1 MLNKIVTRMN
11 SVNLLS
17 RLIICFVIIIVLP
30 LTIVYLYSYN
40 TIKNLMVYNTY
51 NDNLKSLDIISKNL
65 DNVFNNMAFTCV
77 YVSNDNTIKSF
88 LMDKPDDLQS
98 NNPGERLKLIN
109 NLNNLNRV
117 FNNIVN
123 TNLNYKFYFTLLDK
137 NGIRFTN
144 WERSLFSETTYFN
157 RYLKDFNKSTYY
169 IQWNNIERNYVD
181 AEKYSCPYV
190 ITLKKDLMDLGGRKK
205 YGVFVVS
212 IPETELRAV
221 MLGSNYSN
229 KRFII
234 SKNTIISAYKDSYV
248 GKNINLIFRDKILN
262 SNNGYFISQN
272 NYGKKDLIVYNKV
285 PNTEFYLVETKSY
298 DMFIN
303 PVTQQRDK
311 LLSFYF
317 ICVLIFTFVAWGIS
331 KGITKPLKE
340 LAKEM
345 RNIDINNNIS
355 AVSIKRNDEIG
366 FLQKSFLRMKSD
378 IKNLMDENI
387 QKERKKRSAELEMLQ
402 AQISPHFLF
411 NTLNS
416 IRWAAINN
424 NNEKAANMVLSL
436 VKLLRMIINKDGELI
451 TIENELDNVKNYISI
466 LQMRHSLNIN
476 LELDIDEALKEYKI
490 PRLLLQ
496 PIVENSII
504 HGADDER
511 NEITVVIIIKKK
523 ESECLISIEDNGKGF
538 DSLMV
543 NSSRIKD
550 NKFSGIGLN
559 NVNERIKLYF
569 GEDYG
574 LQINSEAFQGT
585 RVIINLPFKQEGI

>member
-1 MLNKIVTRMN
+1 MMLNKIATRLN

-30 LTIVYLYSYN
+30 LTSVYLYSYN

-65 DNVFNNMAFTCV
+65 DSVFNDMAFACV
-77 YVSNDNTIKSF
+77 YVNNDSMIKNF

-98 NNPGERLKLIN
+98 NNPEDKLKLLS

-117 FNNIVN
+117 FNNLVN
-123 TNLNYKFYFTLLDK
+123 TNLDYKLYFTLLDK

-144 WERSLFSETTYFN
+144 WEQSLFGETTYFD
-157 RYLKDFNKSTYY
+157 RYLKDFNESSYY
-169 IQWNNIERNYVD
+169 IQWNNIEKNYVE
-181 AEKYSCPYV
+181 AEKYSCPFV
-190 ITLKKDLMDLGGRKK
+190 ITLKKDLMAIGGRKK

-212 IPETELRAV
+212 IPEKEIRAV
-221 MLGSNYSN
+221 MLGNNNSN

-234 SKNTIISAYKDSYV
+234 SKNTIISAYKDNYV
-248 GKNINLIFRDKILN
+248 GKNVRLIFRNKVLN
-262 SNNGYFISQN
+262 NNGYFISQN
-272 NYGKKDLIVYNKV
+272 DNGRKDLIVYNKV

-298 DMFIN
+298 DMFIK
-303 PVTQQRDK
+303 PVTEQRDK
-311 LLSFYF
+311 LLLFYF
-317 ICVLIFTFVAWGIS
+317 ICVLIFSLVAWGII
-331 KGITKPLKE
+331 KGITRPLKE
-340 LAKEM
+340 LATEM
-345 RNIDINNNIS
+345 KNIDIDNS
-355 AVSIKRNDEIG
+355 VAVVNIKRNDEIG
-366 FLQKSFLRMKSD
+366 SLQKSFLRMKSD
-378 IKNLMDENI
+378 IRNLMHENI
-387 QKERKKRSAELEMLQ
+387 QKERKKRSAELELLQ

-451 TIENELDNVKNYISI
+451 TIENELDNVKNYIAI

-476 LELDIDEALKEYKI
+476 LVLDIDEAFKEYKI

-511 NEITVVIIIKKK
+511 NEITIAIAIHNIKF
-523 ESECLISIEDNGKGF
+523 ECVISIEDNGKGF
-538 DSLMV
+538 DSFMV
-543 NSSRIKD
+543 NSSKSKD
-550 NKFSGIGLN
+550 KKFSGIGLN
-559 NVNERIKLYF
+559 NVNERIQLYF
-569 GEDYG
+569 GEEYG
-574 LQINSEAFQGT
+574 LQINSEVNKGT
-585 RVIINLPFKQEGI
+585 KVIINLPSKQEGI